1 MSMTDTCWMCL
12 TVRAEQVELFRK
24 HAGTESYSEGDSHTI
39 QLTYEEANLGMW
51 QELNEAVAAGCEFY
65 GYHTP
70 GVEYGS
76 TEFFSSEA
84 SLVEIPTGF
93 DGAGYVVT
101 GITPQQRRDDLERLE
116 RVIQL
121 REVLIRRLHDPL
133 FDLVEG
139 VT

>member
-1 MSMTDTCWMCL
+1 MSRSDTCWMCL

-24 HAGTESYSEGDSHTI
+24 LAGTESYSEGDSHTI

-76 TEFFSSEA
+76 TEFFTSEA
-84 SLVEIPTGF
+84 ALVEISTGF